1 MRSSL
6 TGSSLAGPRGR
17 RFRNDLPATVSH
29 RQDTAQFSEKTMLAI
44 VGKCYIVLRTIAFS
58 RKDSH

>member
-1 MRSSL
+1 MICL
-6 TGSSLAGPRGR
+6 HP
-17 RFRNDLPATVSH
+17 VSH
-29 RQDTAQFSEKTMLAI
+29 RQDTAQFSEKTMLPI